1 MQLPEIIARRRMV
14 RSFDGSAPSH
24 ETLAKWAELALL
36 APTAGNSAG
45 VRLVVIE
52 GGAVADY
59 FAAATDQTWR
69 STAQRSAGLQR
80 AGAVV
85 AAFSC
90 PSLYTARYGES
101 DKATSGLSDVN
112 AWTVP
117 YWHTDA
123 AMAVMQLLLL
133 IEHDE
138 WSACFWGNFRNEP
151 QVRDLCELSDE
162 WQLFGTVLIGN
173 DDGNDRQ
180 SASLRRDVSSRAQR
194 VTWLSRA
201 AD

>member
-1 MQLPEIIARRRMV
+1 MV
-14 RSFDGSAPSH
+14 RSFDGTAPSH
-24 ETLAKWAELALL
+24 ETLAQWAELALC

-52 GGAVADY
+52 GESVPQY
-59 FAAATDQTWR
+59 FAAATDPAWR
-69 STAQRSAGLQR
+69 ESAVRAPGLLR

-90 PSLYTARYGES
+90 PDLYTSRYGEG
-101 DKATSGLSDVN
+101 DKARSGLERAV

-133 IEHDE
+133 IEHDD
-138 WSACFWGNFRNEP
+138 WSACFWGNFRNEDN
-151 QVRDLCELSDE
+151 VRELCRLDE
-162 WQLFGTVLIGN
+162 GWKLFGTVLIGRN
-173 DDGNDRQ
+173 DGYDRP
-180 SASLRRDVSSRAQR
+180 SASLRREVTPRTQR
-194 VTWLSRA
+194 VLWLPRA
-201 AD
+201 ID

>member
-1 MQLPEIIARRRMV
+1 MV
-14 RSFDGSAPSH
+14 RSFDGSAPTH
-24 ETLAKWAELALL
+24 ETLANWAELALR

-45 VRLVVIE
+45 VHLVVIE
-52 GGAVADY
+52 GDAVPSY
-59 FAAATDQTWR
+59 FAAATDSEWR
-69 STAQRSAGLQR
+69 ESAERAAGLQR

-90 PSLYTARYGES
+90 PALYTARYGER
-101 DKATSGLSDVN
+101 DKVSSGLRDAD

-123 AMAVMQLLLL
+123 AMSVMQLLLL

-138 WSACFWGNFRNEP
+138 WSACFWGNFRNEVA
-151 QVRDLCELSDE
+151 VRELCGLDE
-162 WQLFGTVLIGN
+162 QWRLFGTVLIGR
-173 DDGNDRQ
+173 DDGHDRR
-180 SASLRRDVSSRAQR
+180 SDSLNRDVTPRSQR

-201 AD
+201 VD